1 MQNFRISRVMA
12 AHQEEYIL
20 PYKVSVEEMHE
31 YGYKWD
37 GMLPLTKERALEL
50 MDTELQIYKLDTRGA
65 ESMLESKEGIQKHD
79 GLFGVEKEAWISY
92 LNAQNQEQ
100 TGGMVQGM

>member
-1 MQNFRISRVMA
+1 MA

-37 GMLPLTKERALEL
+37 GMLPLTK
-50 MDTELQIYKLDTRGA
+50 
-65 ESMLESKEGIQKHD
+65 
-79 GLFGVEKEAWISY
+79 
-92 LNAQNQEQ
+92 
-100 TGGMVQGM
+100 